1 MSYRSGRRRVI
12 AWSIILALALCAL
25 IWGLANGPGFHWGV
39 SNRNNFT
46 TVKQQ
51 GMGDGVS
58 QIRIDWGLGDIIL
71 TQSEDSSL
79 HILQKAEE
87 HEDMIYFSTQQTGD
101 TLEISSEKSVRWW
114 DFFLGNARLSD
125 LEIQIPKG
133 YQGALSIDT
142 QSGTIKVEGVKAD
155 ALALAIDSGAGDIEF
170 SGTVQSLQ
178 LTSTSGDI
186 EVKGGIVLEQMS
198 LQTSS
203 GDIALGQGEI
213 GQLTAQSTSGDMEI
227 SQLSAQQAK
236 IATTSGDIAFSGT
249 ATHLQA
255 NSTSGEIEV
264 GLNAQPESLSFTTTS
279 GDIELHLP
287 ENSVFTLAFDT
298 GSGDLRND
306 FAGQNTGQAAPVY
319 TIQTSSGDCH
329 IEK

>member
-1 MSYRSGRRRVI
+1 
-12 AWSIILALALCAL
+12 
-25 IWGLANGPGFHWGV
+25 
-39 SNRNNFT
+39 
-46 TVKQQ
+46 
-51 GMGDGVS
+51 
-58 QIRIDWGLGDIIL
+58 
-71 TQSEDSSL
+71 
-79 HILQKAEE
+79 
-87 HEDMIYFSTQQTGD
+87 MIYFSTQQTGD

-227 SQLSAQQAK
+227 AQLSAQQAK

-306 FAGQNTGQAAPVY
+306 FAGQNSAQAAPVY